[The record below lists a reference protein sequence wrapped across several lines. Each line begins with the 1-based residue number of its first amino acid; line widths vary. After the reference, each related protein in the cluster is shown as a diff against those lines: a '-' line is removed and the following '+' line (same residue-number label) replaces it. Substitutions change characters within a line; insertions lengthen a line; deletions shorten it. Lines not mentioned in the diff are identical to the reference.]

1 MLPGLIHQDQKGFV
15 DGRYMGEVTR
25 QLYDT
30 IEDAH
35 THDKK
40 GLIVGI
46 DFEKAF
52 DSLSHDFIKQVLK
65 IMGFESKLLSWVDIL
80 LKNFR
85 SRINHAGNL
94 LKDIILG
101 RGARQGDP
109 IATTLKSVIVVGHV
123 QHCCWNISDI
133 DSTM

>member
-1 MLPGLIHQDQKGFV
+1 M
-15 DGRYMGEVTR
+15 TR

-40 GLIVGI
+40 GLIVGV

-65 IMGFESKLLSWVDIL
+65 IMGFDTKLLNWVEGVRHP
-80 LKNFR
+80 KF
-85 SRINHAGNL
+85 SPKQAAAGPQGSG
-94 LKDIILG
+94 G
-101 RGARQGDP
+101 R
-109 IATTLKSVIVVGHV
+109 
-123 QHCCWNISDI
+123 
-133 DSTM
+133 